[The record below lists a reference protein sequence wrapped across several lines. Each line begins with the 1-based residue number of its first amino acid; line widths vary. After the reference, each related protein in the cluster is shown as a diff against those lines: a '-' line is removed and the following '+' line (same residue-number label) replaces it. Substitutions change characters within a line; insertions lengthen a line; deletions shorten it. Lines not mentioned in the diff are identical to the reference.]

1 MCERISPSGDNDHH
15 HGGWVLGK
23 LGPDNVPVGNMRC
36 YPGCGC
42 GEGGDDCDDEIGGL
56 VGKLGKPPEAVSDS
70 SLNWKPP
77 QTGLDSALS

>member
-1 MCERISPSGDNDHH
+1 M
-15 HGGWVLGK
+15 
-23 LGPDNVPVGNMRC
+23 GPDNVPVGNMRC
-36 YPGCGC
+36 YPGCGY